1 MTEHAKPEGTRKPD
15 RAQIEEIR
23 SLRSRL
29 ARFERS
35 EVKHGQTDDVYRSLI
50 ASLPQGLLIVQE
62 GQIVLANEAM
72 ADLTGY
78 SIDEMKAATPQQ
90 VQAFVHPEDR
100 ALVWGRYRDRL
111 TGKPA
116 PKHYE
121 FRGIRKDGNTCWLE
135 VYVGAIEYGGKHAVQ
150 AVFTDITERKK
161 VELGLRQSNDL
172 LRAII
177 EAAPTAI
184 IGLDLDGNVHTV
196 WNQAAEKMLGWTAQE
211 AMGRPLP
218 SVPVAGQEEFRGFRE
233 QIRRGLTLDGVEVRR
248 QRKDGTPIDYSIY
261 ASPLHDVDGRIAGN
275 VAVLVDITE
284 RKRMEAALRDSERK
298 LEEAQRIAH
307 VGHWEHDLDAG
318 TITGSDETLR
328 VFGVAPRERTLSFAR
343 FSELVHPEDKER
355 VAQKVAEALRDCE
368 PFDLEYR
375 VVRPAGEVRFVY
387 VQCNVTREESGRP
400 RRLFGIVQDITER
413 RQAVEALRRSEEK
426 YHTIVDTATEGIWL
440 LGPDTRTTFANARM
454 TEMLGVSYE
463 ETIGRA
469 LTDFMY
475 EEDIPDHVRKM
486 QNRRDGVSENYE
498 RRFRR
503 KDGRTVWT
511 LVSATPVFD
520 DEHRFQGSFG
530 MFTDITDRRR
540 AEEEL
545 RRSESRYRIVADNT
559 YDWEFWIGPDGRFLY
574 SSPSCHRITGHTA
587 DDFRR
592 DPGLLN
598 RLVHPDDR
606 ECFSLHCSHV
616 MEERTPGEIEYRIV
630 LADGS
635 VRHIG
640 HVCQPVFDERGEYLG
655 MRGSDRDIT
664 KRKQVEQDIVLL
676 SFALNNVREAA
687 FLIDEDASFHF
698 VNEEACRVLGYTRE
712 ELLGLGTPD
721 VDPDFPM
728 ERWPGHWNDLKMRRS
743 LTFESR
749 HRAKDGRTFPVE
761 INANY
766 VEYEGRSY
774 DLALVRDITERRRT
788 ENELISAHKQRERL
802 LLFNEALLSAIP
814 TPVFYKDQ
822 EGRYLG
828 CNRAF
833 SEIMGVTAEEMKGRT
848 VYELWPEEHAREYH
862 RKDLELV
869 ANPTRQTY
877 EFRVLDKNGVVR
889 PVIYAKDV
897 FRDENGQPAGIVG
910 AFLDITDRTQA
921 EEALRESEQRF
932 RDLYENAPNAYF
944 SIGVDGRIR
953 RCNRRAGGL
962 LGYAAEELV
971 GRPVTEL
978 YADTVHGKEKAKH
991 VLRRFQA
998 GETVGDQE
1006 LEMQKVDGNRVWIS
1020 LTVDAVRDAQ
1030 GQIIESRSM
1039 VVDITERK
1047 RAESIRNAR
1056 LHLLQFATTHSLDEL
1071 LQATLDE
1078 LETFTESQIGFYHF
1092 LEADQRTLSLQTWST
1107 RTLRDMCTAE
1117 GKGRHYS
1124 VSEAGV
1130 WVDCIRERRPVIHND
1145 YASLPHRKGMPPGHA
1160 PVIRELVV
1168 PVFRGDQIVAI
1179 LGVGNKP
1186 RDYAEGDVEIVSNL
1200 ADLAW
1205 DIAERKRAEMQAEN
1219 RRAELLHVSRLNT
1232 LGEMASGLAHELS
1245 QPLSAILNFASAGVR
1260 RVTSGGADVNGIAR
1274 SLEKI
1279 ADQAKR
1285 AGNILGRIRALAQRR
1300 PPQFASVDMN
1310 EVVKDVVDLISWEA
1324 RRQEVGI
1331 KLELADGLP
1340 SIRADTTQM
1349 EQVVLNLARNAIE
1362 AMGAVAQRP
1371 RLLTIRTRT
1380 RGDALVQIEV
1390 RDTGVGLP
1398 EDSVSRIFEPF
1409 FTTKANGLG
1418 VGLSISRTIVE
1429 MHNGTLEAKRNAD
1442 CGSTFV
1448 LALPVA
1454 QSETP

>member
-1 MTEHAKPEGTRKPD
+1 MTENARPKDAGKPN

-29 ARFERS
+29 ARFERR
-35 EVKHGQTDDVYRSLI
+35 EAEHGQTDDMYRSLI
-50 ASLPQGLLIVQE
+50 ASLPQGLLIVQD
-62 GQIVLANEAM
+62 GRIVLANEAM

-78 SIDEMKAATPQQ
+78 SIDEMKTATRQQ

-100 ALVWGRYRDRL
+100 ELVWGRYRDRL
-111 TGKPA
+111 AGRPA
-116 PKHYE
+116 PEHYE

-135 VYVGAIEYGGKHAVQ
+135 AYVRPIEYGGKHAVQ
-150 AVFTDITERKK
+150 AAFT
-161 VELGLRQSNDL
+161 
-172 LRAII
+172 
-177 EAAPTAI
+177 
-184 IGLDLDGNVHTV
+184 
-196 WNQAAEKMLGWTAQE
+196 
-211 AMGRPLP
+211 
-218 SVPVAGQEEFRGFRE
+218 
-233 QIRRGLTLDGVEVRR
+233 
-248 QRKDGTPIDYSIY
+248 
-261 ASPLHDVDGRIAGN
+261 
-275 VAVLVDITE
+275 DITE
-284 RKRMEAALRDSERK
+284 RKRMEGELRESERK

-307 VGHWEHDLDAG
+307 LGHWDHDLDADC
-318 TITGSDETLR
+318 ITGSDETLR
-328 VFGVAPRERTLSFAR
+328 IFGVAPEERRLSVSRFLDLIHPADREM
-343 FSELVHPEDKER
+343 
-355 VAQKVAEALRDCE
+355 VAHAVAEAIKGSRNL
-368 PFDLEYR
+368 DLEYR
-375 VVRPAGEVRFVY
+375 VVRPAGDVRFVHGR
-387 VQCNVTREESGRP
+387 CISAREESGRP

-413 RQAVEALRRSEEK
+413 KQAAEALRRSEER
-426 YHTIVDTATEGIWL
+426 YRTIVDTATEGIWV

-454 TEMLGVSYE
+454 AEMLGVSYE
-463 ETIGRA
+463 ETIGRT

-475 EEDIPDHVRKM
+475 EEDRPDHLQKM
-486 QNRRDGVSENYE
+486 QNRRAGVSENYE

-520 DEHRFQGSFG
+520 DEHRFVGSFG
-530 MFTDITDRRR
+530 MFNDITDRKR

-545 RRSESRYRIVADNT
+545 RRSEGRYRIVADNT
-559 YDWEFWIGPDGRFLY
+559 HDWEFWKGADGRFLY
-574 SSPSCHRITGHTA
+574 SSPSCRRITGHTA
-587 DDFRR
+587 DDFTR
-592 DPGLLN
+592 DPDLLN
-598 RLVHPDDR
+598 RLVHPEDR
-606 ECFSLHCSHV
+606 ERFLLHCSHV
-616 MEERTPGEIEYRIV
+616 MDRRTPGEMEYRIV

-655 MRGSDRDIT
+655 IRGSNRDIT
-664 KRKQVEQDIVLL
+664 RHKQAEQTVALL

-687 FLIDEDASFHF
+687 LLIDENARFHF
-698 VNEEACRVLGYTRE
+698 INEESCRVLGYTRE
-712 ELLGLGTPD
+712 ELLAMAVAD
-721 VDPDFPM
+721 IDPDFPM
-728 ERWPGHWNDLKMRRS
+728 ERWHDHWNDLKTHRS

-749 HRAKDGRTFPVE
+749 HRAKDGHTFPVE

-766 VEYEGRSY
+766 FEYEGRSY
-774 DLALVRDITERRRT
+774 NLALVRDVTERKRAET
-788 ENELISAHKQRERL
+788 ELISVHKQRERL

-814 TPVFYKDQ
+814 TPVFYKDH

-833 SEIMGVTAEEMKGRT
+833 TEIMGVTAEEMKGRT

-877 EFRVLDKNGVVR
+877 EFKVRDKNGVVR

-897 FRDENGQPAGIVG
+897 FRDETGQPAGIVG
-910 AFLDITDRTQA
+910 AFLDITDRAQA
-921 EEALRESEQRF
+921 EEALRESEARF

-944 SIGVDGRIR
+944 SIGVDGLIH
-953 RCNRRAGGL
+953 RCNRRAGEL
-962 LGYAAEELV
+962 LGYPVEELV
-971 GRPVTEL
+971 GRPVTGL
-978 YADTVHGKEKAKH
+978 YADTIHGKEKAKQ
-991 VLRRFQA
+991 VLRRFQR
-998 GETVGDQE
+998 GDVVRDEE
-1006 LEMQKVDGNRVWIS
+1006 LEMQKADGNRVWIS

-1030 GQIIESRSM
+1030 GQIMESRSM

-1047 RAESIRNAR
+1047 RVENIRNAR
-1056 LHLLQFATTHSLDEL
+1056 LHLLHFAATHSLDEL

-1078 LETFTESQIGFYHF
+1078 LEILTDSQIGFYHF
-1092 LEADQRTLSLQTWST
+1092 LEADQRTLSLQMWST

-1160 PVIRELVV
+1160 PVVRELVV
-1168 PVFRGDQIVAI
+1168 PVLRGDRIVSV

-1186 RDYAEGDVEIVSNL
+1186 KDYTEGDVEIVSSL

-1205 DIAERKRAEMQAEN
+1205 DIADRKHAEQQAQERQ
-1219 RRAELLHVSRLNT
+1219 AELLHVSRLTT

-1245 QPLSAILNFASAGVR
+1245 QPLSAILNHASAGAR
-1260 RVTSGGADVNGIAR
+1260 RVTSGGADMDGITR

-1279 ADQAKR
+1279 VDQAKR

-1300 PPQFASVDMN
+1300 PPRFASVDMN
-1310 EVVKDVVDLISWEA
+1310 KVVKDVIDLISWEV
-1324 RRQEVGI
+1324 RRRAVGI
-1331 KLELADGLP
+1331 KLELAEGLP
-1340 SIRADTTQM
+1340 GIWADTTQM

-1362 AMGAVAQRP
+1362 AMSTVEQRP
-1371 RLLTIRTRT
+1371 HLLTVRTSADRH
-1380 RGDALVQIEV
+1380 GQVQIEV
-1390 RDTGVGLP
+1390 CDTGMGLP
-1398 EDSVSRIFEPF
+1398 KGDANRMFEPF
-1409 FTTKANGLG
+1409 FTTKTNGLG

-1454 QSETP
+1454 QPETA